1 MLFESDLIFISA
13 DFLSLTKA
21 VDYGLSLMSYLT
33 FLTYEELMTPEKNYS
48 SSNQSSCNRG
58 AEMGQPFEELFK
70 SWSAFLTV

>member
-33 FLTYEELMTPEKNYS
+33 FLTYEELMIPEENYS
-48 SSNQSSCNRG
+48 SSN
-58 AEMGQPFEELFK
+58 
-70 SWSAFLTV
+70 